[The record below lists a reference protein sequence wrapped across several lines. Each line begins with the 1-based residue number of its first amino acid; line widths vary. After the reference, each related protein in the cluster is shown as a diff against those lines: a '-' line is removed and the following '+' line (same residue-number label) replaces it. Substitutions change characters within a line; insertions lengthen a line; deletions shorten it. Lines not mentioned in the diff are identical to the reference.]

1 MTGTVVPKKVPVTID
16 QYVCGK
22 EKPAEDLVVGPQGG
36 VKNVVVWLQTP
47 PSGTT
52 WPNAPVK
59 VEMDQNGCVFVP
71 HVVLVPAGGTVE
83 FLNSDR
89 LLHNLHSAGRE
100 NPTFNRTQPRGRV
113 IPVTFSKPEFIQVN
127 CDLHSWMRS
136 WVVVADHPFYALSN
150 DAGEFVKEARSVT
163 NDGMLA
169 ITNVLTFAVDATR
182 VTVRMDV
189 TSTAKQDLTD
199 VLIKRYCDI
208 DVDTGGPNGWAA
220 FQNHFSKDRDS
231 IHAWNQPGEI
241 VAPGRHAH
249 IVNMV
254 AMPSDVPLDQTFI
267 GLMGV
272 DQFKT
277 RPNLAPIVDSARH
290 DGVGILQWAVS
301 RLRSGESVRLNMYYD
316 AFCVCTN
323 LPLEF
328 RHDPFSVRTTDIASP
343 EMAER
348 AARAKQKA

>member
-1 MTGTVVPKKVPVTID
+1 MPATVSAFGARLKAGFGNNGSVMNDPGQIGFRSLEAGGE
-16 QYVCGK
+16 QYEHFAIGDPEEGYAIFYRDAAGDHTAHDVYATLPG
-22 EKPAEDLVVGPQGG
+22 DLV
-36 VKNVVVWLQTP
+36 NITP
-47 PSGTT
+47 VS
-52 WPNAPVK
+52 NA
-59 VEMDQNGCVFVP
+59 VF
-71 HVVLVPAGGTVE
+71 
-83 FLNSDR
+83 R
-89 LLHNLHSAGRE
+89 
-100 NPTFNRTQPRGRV
+100 
-113 IPVTFSKPEFIQVN
+113 
-127 CDLHSWMRS
+127 
-136 WVVVADHPFYALSN
+136 N

-163 NDGMLA
+163 SDGMLA

-189 TSTAKQDLTD
+189 TNTAKQDLTD

-208 DVDTGGPNGWAA
+208 DVDTGGANGWAG

-231 IHAWNQPGEI
+231 IHAWNQPSEV

-254 AMPSDVPLDQTFI
+254 AMPGNVPLDQTFI

-277 RPNLAPIVDSARH
+277 RANLAPIVDSARH
-290 DGVGILQWAVS
+290 DGIGILQWAVS

-323 LPLEF
+323 LPLEY
-328 RHDPFSVRTTDIASP
+328 RHDPLSVRATDIASAAD
-343 EMAER
+343 AEH
-348 AARAKQKA
+348 AAKAKQTI